1 MKEACAA
8 WNLADKEPAQ
18 VTDNATNI
26 VLAGVKAEM
35 SSYLLCVTH
44 TINLATQKVFNVN
57 AVAKVI
63 WKSVESGLAS
73 FIAASSKC
81 LHLVDQLPA
90 YACTLKDK
98 VLCEVE
104 DTVELITPVKP
115 MSTSIWEEDERPTL
129 SIISP
134 CQSKASKEL

>member
-18 VTDNATNI
+18 VTDNATNM

-81 LHLVDQLPA
+81 LHLVDQ
-90 YACTLKDK
+90 
-98 VLCEVE
+98 
-104 DTVELITPVKP
+104 
-115 MSTSIWEEDERPTL
+115 
-129 SIISP
+129 
-134 CQSKASKEL
+134 